1 MTDKIKAA
9 QESSPKTSHDNYSTH
24 LAQIEPLLVEQLSGM
39 DCNLLF
45 SKAQNYLTGQ
55 GFTRS
60 EAVDAI
66 NSLAVAGVIR
76 FIHHCH
82 NQTQPYA
89 TVVLLLELVEQGGSE

>member
-1 MTDKIKAA
+1 MTNKEKAA
-9 QESSPKTSHDNYSTH
+9 QESSPESSHGKYSTH
-24 LAQIEPLLVEQLSGM
+24 LSQIEPLLVEQLSGM

-45 SKAQNYLTGQ
+45 SKAQSYLTGQ

-66 NSLAVAGVIR
+66 NNLAAAGVIR
-76 FIHHCH
+76 FIRHCH

-89 TVVLLLELVEQGGSE
+89 SVVLLLELVEQEVAE